1 MPEYN
6 FINSVR
12 EELGQI
18 RQEASAAGVREMI
31 DEVARRLSASYDET
45 LAALWRASK
54 RHGETLSVFLQ
65 DLRQQHERE
74 VARQTD
80 DGGAG

>member
-12 EELGQI
+12 EEVELI
-18 RQEASAAGVREMI
+18 RQELAQSGTPEMI
-31 DEVARRLSASYDET
+31 DEVAQRLGASREET

-54 RHGETLSVFLQ
+54 RHGETLTVFLR
-65 DLRQQHERE
+65 DLRQQHERD
-74 VARQTD
+74 VARQSD
-80 DGGAG
+80 EAAQ

>member
-12 EELGQI
+12 EELEQI
-18 RQEASAAGVREMI
+18 RQEVADANTRATI
-31 DEVARRLSASYDET
+31 DEVARRLGANYDET

-54 RHGETLSVFLQ
+54 RHGETLAVFLQ
-65 DLRQQHERE
+65 DLQQQHERD
-74 VARQTD
+74 VARQAE
-80 DGGAG
+80 GAGVR